1 MRNEEENQCGVVG
14 YALLFSPEVIPI
26 KKAICGRTEK
36 GVMGA
41 RVASSLSLS
50 K

>member
-1 MRNEEENQCGVVG
+1 MKKKINVE
-14 YALLFSPEVIPI
+14 LWDMPFFFFPEVIPI

-41 RVASSLSLS
+41 KVSSSLSLS
-50 K
+50 E